1 MEAIEITLVNIKLA
15 VFGFPAFS
23 FTLSQQILK
32 KSRNTAPGN
41 HSGELV
47 ETKKELKAGNI
58 ACLCHSDI
66 SL

>member
-32 KSRNTAPGN
+32 KVKE
-41 HSGELV
+41 HSNWE
-47 ETKKELKAGNI
+47 
-58 ACLCHSDI
+58 SQW
-66 SL
+66 

>member
-23 FTLSQQILK
+23 FTLSQQIFK
-32 KSRNTAPGN
+32 KSRNATGN